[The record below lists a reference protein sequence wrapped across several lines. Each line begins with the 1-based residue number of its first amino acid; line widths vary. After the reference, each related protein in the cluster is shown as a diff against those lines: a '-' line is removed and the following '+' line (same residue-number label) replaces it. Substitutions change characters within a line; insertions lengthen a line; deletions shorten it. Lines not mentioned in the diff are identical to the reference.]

1 MNDFWTEFGSNRQIR
16 VVATVALGLLAV
28 FLLALTVKAFM
39 DLDENEYPS
48 TSISV
53 EGTGTVTAT
62 PDIASISFSV
72 MEEAATVAAAQD
84 AATART
90 DRALAALD
98 AAGVERKDVTTS
110 SYSIYPQYNN
120 VICPNVGPCAAP
132 TIRAYQVSQSIDAKV
147 RDTDKVGAVLQG
159 LGDAGVQNVSGPNFT
174 IDDPENLKAEART
187 KAVADAKA
195 KAQALADELGVRLG
209 KVVGFWENTEPGYP
223 MPYERAEMSMA
234 YDAAGMKAP
243 SLPVGEGEYV
253 VRVSVTFELK

>member
-1 MNDFWTEFGSNRQIR
+1 MNDFWTEFGSTRHIR
-16 VVATVALGLLAV
+16 VVATIAIGLLAA
-28 FLLALTVKAFM
+28 FLLALTIGAFM
-39 DLDENEYPS
+39 NLDKSEYPS

-72 MEEAATVAAAQD
+72 SEEAATVAAAQD
-84 AATART
+84 KATSRV
-90 DRALAALD
+90 DQALAALK
-98 AAGVERKDVTTS
+98 AAGIEDKDINTS

-120 VICPNVGPCAAP
+120 VICPNVGPCGAP
-132 TIRAYQVSQSIDAKV
+132 TIRAYQVSQSVDAKV

-174 IDDPENLKAEART
+174 IDDPENLMAEARE

-195 KAQALADELGVRLG
+195 KAEALADSLGVRLG
-209 KVVGFWENTEPGYP
+209 KVVGFWENTDPSYP
-223 MPYERAEMSMA
+223 MPYARAEMSMA
-234 YDAAGMKAP
+234 QDAGMKSP
-243 SLPVGEGEYV
+243 TLPAGEGEYV